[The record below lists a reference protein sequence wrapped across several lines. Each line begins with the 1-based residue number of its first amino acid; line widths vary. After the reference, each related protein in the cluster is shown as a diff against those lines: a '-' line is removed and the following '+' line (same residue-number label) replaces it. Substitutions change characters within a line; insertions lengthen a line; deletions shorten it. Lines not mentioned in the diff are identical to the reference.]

1 MMGDFLDR
9 LKQRCP
15 SCWQLVLAKRIEGR
29 YVNQRTTRILI
40 WECPECGTLWQ
51 KPRRPKDLSEAERPL
66 IADSE

>member
-1 MMGDFLDR
+1 MGDFLDR

-29 YVNQRTTRILI
+29 YVNRRTTRILI
-40 WECPECGTLWQ
+40 WECTECGTLWQ

>member
-1 MMGDFLDR
+1 MGDFLDR

-40 WECPECGTLWQ
+40 WECTECGTLWQ
-51 KPRRPKDLSEAERPL
+51 KPRRPKDLSENERSL